1 MWGRRARAGG
11 HVPVTCPRKTGGT
24 DSGKNGLIMTAR
36 AIART
41 AAKHFFLIL
50 GGFVMLLPFLWMVGT
65 SLEQGGFSNYVEAW
79 TKVPFGRYF
88 LNTLLVTVLVV
99 FGVLVT
105 SCLAAYS
112 FATMKYRGRDMLFLL
127 FLSTMMV
134 PQPVYLAP
142 SYVILAKLG
151 WINTYAALI
160 VPWVANVFSIFLLRQ
175 HFRTIP
181 ISLYEAAILDGC
193 SRLKY
198 LWKVVLPLSKSVII
212 TVLLFNI
219 ISSWNSFMWPLV
231 VTHSEELRVLQ
242 VGLSYFNQE
251 QSSNHQLLMA
261 ASTFSTLPLIVL
273 FLAAQKRIV
282 ASYSRSGI
290 KD

>member
-1 MWGRRARAGG
+1 MAMNPRA
-11 HVPVTCPRKTGGT
+11 
-24 DSGKNGLIMTAR
+24 
-36 AIART
+36 
-41 AAKHFFLIL
+41 AALSISKHFLLIL
-50 GGFVMLLPFLWMVGT
+50 GGIIMLLPFLWMVNT
-65 SLEQGGFSNYVEAW
+65 SLDQGGLNNYVEAW

-88 LNTLLVTVLVV
+88 LNTLLVTFLTVA
-99 FGVLVT
+99 GVLVT

-112 FATMKYRGRDMLFLL
+112 FATMKYRGRSTLFLL

-151 WINTYAALI
+151 WINTYMALI
-160 VPWVANVFSIFLLRQ
+160 VPWTTNVFSIFLLRQ

-181 ISLYEAAILDGC
+181 KSLYEAAILDGC
-193 SRLKY
+193 GRLKY

-212 TVLLFNI
+212 TVVLFNI
-219 ISSWNSFMWPLV
+219 IGSWNSFMWPLV

-251 QSSNHQLLMA
+251 QSSNFQLLMA
-261 ASTFSTLPLIVL
+261 ASTFSTMPLIVL
-273 FLAAQKRIV
+273 FLMVQKRIV

>member
-1 MWGRRARAGG
+1 
-11 HVPVTCPRKTGGT
+11 
-24 DSGKNGLIMTAR
+24 MTAR
-36 AIART
+36 ILALNT
-41 AAKHFFLIL
+41 TKHFFLIL
-50 GGFVMLLPFLWMVGT
+50 GGIVMLLPFLWMVNT
-65 SLEQGGFSNYVEAW
+65 SLQQGGFGNYVEAW

-88 LNTLLVTVLVV
+88 LNTLIVTVLTVC
-99 FGVLVT
+99 GVLIT

-142 SYVILAKLG
+142 SYVILSKLG
-151 WINTYAALI
+151 WINTYLALI
-160 VPWVANVFSIFLLRQ
+160 IPWTANVFSIFLLRQ

-181 ISLYEAAILDGC
+181 ISLYEAAVLDGC

-219 ISSWNSFMWPLV
+219 IGSWNSFMWPLV
-231 VTHSEELRVLQ
+231 VTHSENLRVLQ

-251 QSSNHQLLMA
+251 QSSNFHLLMA
-261 ASTFSTLPLIVL
+261 ASTFSTMPLIIL
-273 FLAAQKRIV
+273 FIAAQKRIV

>member
-1 MWGRRARAGG
+1 MSTNPG
-11 HVPVTCPRKTGGT
+11 
-24 DSGKNGLIMTAR
+24 
-36 AIART
+36 
-41 AAKHFFLIL
+41 AAALSITKHFFLML
-50 GGFVMLLPFLWMVGT
+50 GGIIMLLPFLWMVNT
-65 SLEQGGFSNYVEAW
+65 SLQQGGLSNYVEAW

-88 LNTLLVTVLVV
+88 LNTLLVTVLTAA
-99 FGVLVT
+99 GVLVT
-105 SCLAAYS
+105 ASLAAYS
-112 FATMKYRGRDMLFLL
+112 FATMKYRGRNTLFLL

-151 WINTYAALI
+151 WINTYMALI
-160 VPWVANVFSIFLLRQ
+160 VPWTANVFSIFLLRQ
-175 HFRTIP
+175 HFKTIP
-181 ISLYEAAILDGC
+181 KSLYEAAILDGC
-193 SRLKY
+193 GRLKY

-212 TVLLFNI
+212 TVLLFNVI
-219 ISSWNSFMWPLV
+219 GSWNSFMWPLV
-231 VTHSEELRVLQ
+231 VTHSENLRVLQ

-251 QSSNHQLLMA
+251 QSSNFELLMA

-273 FLAAQKRIV
+273 FLFLQKRIV

>member
-1 MWGRRARAGG
+1 
-11 HVPVTCPRKTGGT
+11 
-24 DSGKNGLIMTAR
+24 MTAR
-36 AIART
+36 TLALNT
-41 AAKHFFLIL
+41 TKHFFLIL
-50 GGFVMLLPFLWMVGT
+50 GGIVMLLPFLWMVNT
-65 SLEQGGFSNYVEAW
+65 SLQQGGFGNFVEAW

-88 LNTLLVTVLVV
+88 INTLIVTVLTVS
-99 FGVLVT
+99 GVLVT

-112 FATMKYRGRDMLFLL
+112 FATMRYRGRDMLFLL

-142 SYVILAKLG
+142 SYVILSKLG
-151 WINTYAALI
+151 WINTYLALI
-160 VPWVANVFSIFLLRQ
+160 VPWTANVFSIFLLRQ

-219 ISSWNSFMWPLV
+219 IGSWNSFMWPLV
-231 VTHSEELRVLQ
+231 VTHSENLRVLQ

-251 QSSNHQLLMA
+251 QSSNFHLLMA
-261 ASTFSTLPLIVL
+261 ASTFSTMPLIIL
-273 FLAAQKRIV
+273 FIAAQKRIV

>member
-1 MWGRRARAGG
+1 
-11 HVPVTCPRKTGGT
+11 
-24 DSGKNGLIMTAR
+24 MTTR
-36 AIART
+36 ILVLNT
-41 AAKHFFLIL
+41 TKHFFLIL
-50 GGFVMLLPFLWMVGT
+50 GGIVMLLPFLWMVNT
-65 SLEQGGFSNYVEAW
+65 SLQQGGFGNYVEAW

-88 LNTLLVTVLVV
+88 LNTLIVTILTVG
-99 FGVLVT
+99 GVLVT

-142 SYVILAKLG
+142 SYVILSKLG
-151 WINTYAALI
+151 WINTYLALI
-160 VPWVANVFSIFLLRQ
+160 VPWTANVFSIFLLRQ

-181 ISLYEAAILDGC
+181 LSLYEAAVLDGC

-198 LWKVVLPLSKSVII
+198 LWKVVLPLSKSVLI

-219 ISSWNSFMWPLV
+219 IGSWNSFMWPLV
-231 VTHSEELRVLQ
+231 VTHSENLRVLQ

-251 QSSNHQLLMA
+251 QSSNFHLLMA
-261 ASTFSTLPLIVL
+261 ASTFSTMPLIIL
-273 FLAAQKRIV
+273 FIAAQKRIV

>member
-1 MWGRRARAGG
+1 MPG
-11 HVPVTCPRKTGGT
+11 
-24 DSGKNGLIMTAR
+24 N
-36 AIART
+36 ART
-41 AAKHFFLIL
+41 AALSISKHFFLIL
-50 GGFVMLLPFLWMVGT
+50 GGIIMLLPFLWMIST
-65 SLEQGGFSNYVEAW
+65 SLQQGGLGNYIEAW

-88 LNTLLVTVLVV
+88 LNTLFVTLLTVT
-99 FGVLVT
+99 GVLIT

-112 FATMKYRGRDMLFLL
+112 FATMEYKGKGMLFLL

-151 WINTYAALI
+151 WINTYMALI
-160 VPWVANVFSIFLLRQ
+160 VPWTANVFSIFLLRQ
-175 HFRTIP
+175 HFKTIP
-181 ISLYEAAILDGC
+181 KSLYEAAVLDGC
-193 SRLKY
+193 GRLRY
-198 LWKVVLPLSKSVII
+198 LWKVVLPLSKSVIV

-219 ISSWNSFMWPLV
+219 IGSWNSFMWPLV

-251 QSSNHQLLMA
+251 QSSNFQLLMA
-261 ASTFSTLPLIVL
+261 ASTFCTMPLILL
-273 FLAAQKRIV
+273 FLTVQKQIV

>member
-1 MWGRRARAGG
+1 
-11 HVPVTCPRKTGGT
+11 
-24 DSGKNGLIMTAR
+24 MTAKT
-36 AIART
+36 IALNSS
-41 AAKHFFLIL
+41 KHFFLIL
-50 GGFVMLLPFLWMVGT
+50 GGFIMLLPFLWMVNT
-65 SLEQGGFSNYVEAW
+65 SLQQGGFSNYVEAW

-88 LNTLLVTVLVV
+88 LNTLLVTVLTVG
-99 FGVLVT
+99 GVLVT

-112 FATMKYRGRDMLFLL
+112 FATMKYRGRNMLFML

-151 WINTYAALI
+151 WIDTYLALI
-160 VPWVANVFSIFLLRQ
+160 VPWITNVFSIFLLRQ

-181 ISLYEAAILDGC
+181 ISLYEAAVLDGC

-212 TVLLFNI
+212 TVILFNI
-219 ISSWNSFMWPLV
+219 IGSWNSFMWPLV

-251 QSSNHQLLMA
+251 QSSNFQLLMA
-261 ASTFSTLPLIVL
+261 ASTFSTMPLIIL

-290 KD
+290 KE

>member
-1 MWGRRARAGG
+1 
-11 HVPVTCPRKTGGT
+11 
-24 DSGKNGLIMTAR
+24 MTTQTLALN
-36 AIART
+36 T
-41 AAKHFFLIL
+41 TKHFFLIL
-50 GGFVMLLPFLWMVGT
+50 GGIVMLLPFLWMLNT
-65 SLEQGGFSNYVEAW
+65 SLQQGGFGNYVEAW

-88 LNTLLVTVLVV
+88 LNTLIVTVLTVG
-99 FGVLVT
+99 GVMVT

-142 SYVILAKLG
+142 SYVILSKLG
-151 WINTYAALI
+151 WINTYLALI
-160 VPWVANVFSIFLLRQ
+160 VPWTANVFSIFLLRQ

-231 VTHSEELRVLQ
+231 VTHSENLRVLQ

-251 QSSNHQLLMA
+251 QSSNFHLLMA
-261 ASTFSTLPLIVL
+261 ASTFSTMPLIIL
-273 FLAAQKRIV
+273 FIAAQKRIV

>member
-1 MWGRRARAGG
+1 
-11 HVPVTCPRKTGGT
+11 
-24 DSGKNGLIMTAR
+24 MTTQTLALN
-36 AIART
+36 T
-41 AAKHFFLIL
+41 TKHFFLIL
-50 GGFVMLLPFLWMVGT
+50 GGIVMLLPFLWMLNT
-65 SLEQGGFSNYVEAW
+65 SLQQGGFSNYVEAW

-88 LNTLLVTVLVV
+88 LNTLIVTVLTVS
-99 FGVLVT
+99 GVLVT

-142 SYVILAKLG
+142 SYVILSKLG
-151 WINTYAALI
+151 WINTYLALI
-160 VPWVANVFSIFLLRQ
+160 VPWTANVFSIFLLRQ

-219 ISSWNSFMWPLV
+219 IGSWNSFMWPLV
-231 VTHSEELRVLQ
+231 VTHSENLRVLQ

-251 QSSNHQLLMA
+251 QSSNFHLLMA
-261 ASTFSTLPLIVL
+261 ASTFSTMPLIIL
-273 FLAAQKRIV
+273 FIAAQKRIV